1 MKFLADMGV
10 SESTIASLR
19 EAGHDPVHLRDEGL
33 LKMEDADILD
43 KARSEGRIVLAF
55 DLDFGDLLA
64 ASGERLPSVIIFR
77 MRNQTP
83 ASVRPRLFEILSNC
97 EADLNSGAIVVVE
110 ENGMRVAARVR
121 KLFPVARS
129 LLKA

>member
-1 MKFLADMGV
+1 MGV

-110 ENGMRVAARVR
+110 ENRYRVR
-121 KLFPVARS
+121 RLPIP
-129 LLKA
+129 